1 MPKNI
6 DLHRTVVL
14 LAAMKSV
21 PNSSAELKR
30 SIRFMEN
37 RLGAALVKNMSVLPN
52 NKAPAHKKGP
62 GPKSITMKRKGR
74 FVVTGNN

>member
-14 LAAMKSV
+14 LATMKAI
-21 PNSSAELKR
+21 PNPTPELKR
-30 SIRFMEN
+30 SIRFMQN

-52 NKAPAHKKGP
+52 SQAPARKKGP
-62 GPKSITMKRKGR
+62 GPKVQTMKRKGR
-74 FVVTGNN
+74 FTMSGTN